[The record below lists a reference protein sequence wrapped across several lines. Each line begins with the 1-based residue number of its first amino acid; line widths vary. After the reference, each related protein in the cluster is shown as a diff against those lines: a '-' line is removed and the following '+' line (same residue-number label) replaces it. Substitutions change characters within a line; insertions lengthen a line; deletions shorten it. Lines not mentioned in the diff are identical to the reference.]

1 MSLINF
7 IKLLRP
13 NQWYKNLLVFLAIFF
28 SGNFL
33 NLENIYLVFLGFISL
48 IAISSANYIIND
60 LVDIRK
66 DKLHP
71 EKFLR
76 PLASGKVKIWQA
88 VVLGIVL
95 IGVSLFIASKLHPYF
110 LYSVLFLFGFTQLYS
125 FLLKK
130 EAFADVLAI
139 SINFVVRASAGAF
152 ILKVLIS
159 PWLILVVFFLALF
172 LTLGKRKSDLVYLGE
187 SAEKH
192 KPSLKNY
199 SKETIDFLMIIS
211 TSALVITYSLYCTL
225 GRNPLMLLTLPI
237 ALYALLRYIGL
248 VYSGSEIGRQPHK
261 VFKDY
266 RMVIAIILWI
276 AVSALVLYSPITLEQ
291 LLP

>member
-1 MSLINF
+1 MSLTDF

-33 NLENIYLVFLGFISL
+33 NLESLYLVFLGFISL

-60 LVDIRK
+60 IVDIRK
-66 DKLHP
+66 DRSHP
-71 EKFLR
+71 EKSLR

-88 VVLGIVL
+88 VIIGIAL
-95 IGVSLFIASKLHPYF
+95 IAVSLFIASNLHPYF

-125 FLLKK
+125 FFLKK
-130 EAFADVLAI
+130 EAFADVIAI
-139 SINFVVRASAGAF
+139 SINFIVRASAGAF
-152 ILKVLIS
+152 IINVLIS

-187 SAEKH
+187 NASEH

-199 SKETIDFLMIIS
+199 SKEIIDFLMIIS

-225 GRNPLMLLTLPI
+225 GKNPLMLFTLPI
-237 ALYALLRYIGL
+237 AIYALFRYISL

-261 VFKDY
+261 VFKDL

-276 AVSALVLYSPITLEQ
+276 AVSAAVLYSSVTLSH